1 MRLIPA
7 VASYLGLQ
15 GQVRAALTDEHL
27 MLLQQVAMQPLA
39 VAEAPPNVAAELI
52 EMHVLQV
59 VEGQLHL
66 STAVFLEDDIQRVGA
81 LATELG
87 KELAKRVMAVGSELQ
102 SASPEIRN
110 FLGGIIGAAQGP
122 SQLLRSTGQ
131 GIRWQDY
138 TGKYAKTKVDFDQ
151 DCPAFASFGQELQVK
166 TVLRGQQYTAVF
178 IGPGGLTFPRFINA
192 GCSAEHQEYRRE
204 LLRYLTDS
212 YGQLLA
218 GELKSESLAR
228 TAELVGVFQDG
239 KPRPILVTEALFE
252 SYQAVVSRI
261 ASASCEVYARNLER
275 IFAVLR
281 TTTSGRQGVPPE
293 NMLMHFGRYCRK
305 ALAHELYSAGFFTDQ
320 VPQTGVITV
329 FYENTIAALDA
340 YLR

>member
-15 GQVRAALTDEHL
+15 GLVKAALTDEHL
-27 MLLQQVAMQPLA
+27 ALLQKVTMQPLA
-39 VAEAPPNVAAELI
+39 EAEFPPAVAAELV

-59 VEGQLHL
+59 VGGRLWL
-66 STAVFLEDDIQRVGA
+66 GTAVFLEDDIQRVGA
-81 LATELG
+81 LASELG
-87 KELAKRVMAVGSELQ
+87 KELAQKVIAVGSELQ
-102 SASPEIRN
+102 AASPEVRN

-122 SQLLRSTGQ
+122 SRLLRATRQ

-151 DCPAFASFGQELQVK
+151 DCPAFASFGLELQVK
-166 TVLRGQQYTAVF
+166 SVLRGGQYTAVF
-178 IGPGGLTFPRFINA
+178 IGPGGLTFTRIINTIY
-192 GCSAEHQEYRRE
+192 SAEHREYKNQ

-218 GELKSESLAR
+218 GELQSESLVR
-228 TAELVGVFQDG
+228 TAELVGIFQDSR
-239 KPRPILVTEALFE
+239 PRPILVTAALFE
-252 SYQAVVSRI
+252 RFRTAVDRI
-261 ASASCEVYARNLER
+261 AAASCEVYAGNLER

-281 TTTSGRQGVPPE
+281 TTTSGRQGVSPE
-293 NMLMHFGRYCRK
+293 NMIMHFGRYCRK
-305 ALAHELYSAGFFTDQ
+305 ALAHELYAAGFFTDQ
-320 VPQTGVITV
+320 VPQTGAITI
-329 FYENTIAALDA
+329 FYENTIDALDV